1 MPNISETVANIF
13 ITISGLFI
21 AHMGMDF
28 TEYLNNYRLI
38 MAAKLLKSS
47 DESILMLAGSV
58 VLTACLILIV
68 FLKENMVKE
77 GAIIIDVGINR
88 VDGKLCGDVDFE
100 NVSKLAS
107 FITPV
112 PGGVGPMTIA
122 MLLNNTLRAYDKRGE

>member
-13 ITISGLFI
+13 ITISGSFI

-68 FLKENMVKE
+68 FKKNMVFHPEFTEKYRSCRE
-77 GAIIIDVGINR
+77 SLVND
-88 VDGKLCGDVDFE
+88 
-100 NVSKLAS
+100 
-107 FITPV
+107 
-112 PGGVGPMTIA
+112 
-122 MLLNNTLRAYDKRGE
+122 

>member
-13 ITISGLFI
+13 ITISGSFI

-68 FLKENMVKE
+68 FFIKKLTKFL
-77 GAIIIDVGINR
+77 II
-88 VDGKLCGDVDFE
+88 F
-100 NVSKLAS
+100 S
-107 FITPV
+107 
-112 PGGVGPMTIA
+112 
-122 MLLNNTLRAYDKRGE
+122 

>member
-47 DESILMLAGSV
+47 DIYADSYL
-58 VLTACLILIV
+58 
-68 FLKENMVKE
+68 
-77 GAIIIDVGINR
+77 
-88 VDGKLCGDVDFE
+88 
-100 NVSKLAS
+100 
-107 FITPV
+107 
-112 PGGVGPMTIA
+112 
-122 MLLNNTLRAYDKRGE
+122 

>member
-28 TEYLNNYRLI
+28 TDYLNNYRLI

-68 FLKENMVKE
+68 FLKENMVFHPEFTEKYRSCRE
-77 GAIIIDVGINR
+77 SLVND
-88 VDGKLCGDVDFE
+88 
-100 NVSKLAS
+100 
-107 FITPV
+107 
-112 PGGVGPMTIA
+112 
-122 MLLNNTLRAYDKRGE
+122 